1 MSKLHADNEQRE
13 NAESREQEQKRG
25 RAELRKVEVV
35 EVEEGAK
42 WNARRIKSR
51 RCNAEPQVRE

>member
-1 MSKLHADNEQRE
+1 MSKLRADNEQRE
-13 NAESREQEQKRG
+13 KAESREQEQKRG

-35 EVEEGAK
+35 EEEGAK